1 MIDATIE
8 RQLHEEL
15 LNLNLDQQRRVL
27 EYAHGLARTKP
38 PVVSGAVLAS
48 LESPFSPEEWEA
60 IAEAIEEG
68 CEQVDLDEW
77 R

>member
-15 LNLNLDQQRRVL
+15 LHLNLDQQRRVL

-38 PVVSGAVLAS
+38 PGASGAVLAGLIGIFTPDELKAMS
-48 LESPFSPEEWEA
+48 
-60 IAEAIEEG
+60 EAIEEG
-68 CEQVDLDEW
+68 CGQVDLDDW
-77 R
+77 Q